1 MKRLTLTGLSLLMV
15 ATLNAQVED
24 DWTKQVRESQ
34 ENARKEFEQF
44 AQQAYQEYE
53 NFRRQANEE
62 YAKFMEEA
70 WKMFDIQP
78 AVEPPARPK
87 PPVPMVDNTKPM
99 PTPQPNPDTDT
110 QPNPDTDTQPNPDT
124 DTQPKVDPIRI
135 PDPVVIQQLPK
146 PDLTQANRPKPM
158 EPIVP
163 TAVPMMAAQKV
174 FLYGSSFA
182 FHLGEQPELKLK
194 DASEK
199 SVAKMWK
206 QLSDPSFDNVIVEC
220 LQQRDKRNLCDWA
233 YLKLTQRV
241 AEKQFGEGTNEAI
254 VMQMYLL
261 TQSGYQMR
269 IGRDDNNHLV
279 LLIGSKEQIY
289 RYKYFLIDGVKF
301 YLIDRSFN
309 KKGLSV
315 FDHAF
320 PKEKALSLALTQP
333 DLQVDR
339 TEKRTITS
347 RRYPDVSVT
356 LQTNRNL
363 IDFYN
368 EYPLSSKWNY
378 YSLASLSDV
387 VKDSLYPVLRKAID
401 GKTNLQA
408 ANILLNFVQTGFA
421 YKTDE
426 EQFGYERP
434 LYPDE
439 SIYYP
444 YCDCEDRSILFSC
457 LVREL
462 LGLEVVLLDY
472 PEHISTAICFNDEE
486 VTGDYFMMN
495 GKRYVIS
502 DPTYIGSNVGMCSPR
517 YKTVKP
523 KVIKF

>member
-1 MKRLTLTGLSLLMV
+1 MKRLTLTGLALFMV
-15 ATLNAQVED
+15 ATLNAQIED

-53 NFRRQANEE
+53 DFRRQANEE
-62 YAKFMEEA
+62 YARFMEEA

-78 AVEPPARPK
+78 AVEPPAKPK
-87 PPVPMVDNTKPM
+87 PPIPMVDNTKPS
-99 PTPQPNPDTDT
+99 PTPQPDPNTDIK
-110 QPNPDTDTQPNPDT
+110 
-124 DTQPKVDPIRI
+124 PKVDPIRI
-135 PDPVVIQQLPK
+135 PDPLDVQQLTR
-146 PDLTQANRPKPM
+146 PDLTQATRPKPV

-163 TAVPMMAAQKV
+163 TAVPMVAAQKV
-174 FLYGSSFA
+174 FLYGSPFA

-206 QLSDPSFDNVIVEC
+206 QLSDPSFDNVIAEC

-241 AEKQFGEGTNEAI
+241 AEKQCGEGTNEAI

-269 IGRDDNNHLV
+269 IGRDDSGHLA

-289 RYKYFLIDGVKF
+289 RYKYFVMDGIKF

-309 KKGLSV
+309 KKGLSI

-320 PKEKALSLALTQP
+320 PKEKAFSLALTQP
-333 DLQVDR
+333 DLQVDKA
-339 TEKRTITS
+339 EKRTITS
-347 RRYPDVSVT
+347 KRYPSVSATV
-356 LQTNRNL
+356 QTNRNL
-363 IDFYN
+363 IAFYN
-368 EYPLSSKWNY
+368 EYPLSSMWNY
-378 YSLASLSDV
+378 YSMASLSDA
-387 VKDSLYPVLRKAID
+387 VKDSLYPVLRKAIEGRTD
-401 GKTNLQA
+401 LYA
-408 ANILLNFVQTGFA
+408 ANILLNFVQTGFQ
-421 YKTDE
+421 YKTDD

-462 LGLEVVLLDY
+462 IGLEVVLLDY
-472 PEHISTAICFNDEE
+472 PEHISTAICFKDQE
-486 VTGDYFMMN
+486 VAGDYFMMD
-495 GKRYVIS
+495 GKKYVIS
-502 DPTYIGSNVGMCSPR
+502 DPTYIGANVGMCPSR
-517 YKTVKP
+517 YKTVRP
-523 KVIKF
+523 NVIMFK